1 MKITKIN
8 KEDLNK
14 EVKEQA
20 LPVEEKKKKQEEQ
33 EELVKILTGLA
44 DEQEGCDCDYE
55 YGDFPVV
62 DIDLDDVDGSPIDT
76 KLFRQGIKDVSRL
89 AGQFSALRSVGMSE
103 QAIIEVILNTQVIDF
118 NEKALDKNLKIA
130 EIQKESNEI

>member
-20 LPVEEKKKKQEEQ
+20 LPIEDKKKKQKEQ
-33 EELVKILTGLA
+33 EELIKILSGLA
-44 DEQEGCDCDYE
+44 DEQEGYDCDYE

-62 DIDLDDVDGSPIDT
+62 DINLDSVDGSPIDA
-76 KLFRQGIKDVSRL
+76 KLFKQGIKDVSRL

>member
-14 EVKEQA
+14 EVKEQV
-20 LPVEEKKKKQEEQ
+20 LPIEDKKKKQEEQ
-33 EELVKILTGLA
+33 EELIKILSDLA
-44 DEQEGCDCDYE
+44 DEQEGCDCNCE
-55 YGDFPVV
+55 YSDFPVV
-62 DIDLDDVDGSPIDT
+62 DIDLDRVDGSPIDA
-76 KLFRQGIKDVSRL
+76 KLFKQGIKDVSRL

>member
-20 LPVEEKKKKQEEQ
+20 LPIEDKKKKQEEQ
-33 EELVKILTGLA
+33 EELIKILSGLA
-44 DEQEGCDCDYE
+44 DEQEGCDCGYE

-62 DIDLDDVDGSPIDT
+62 DIDLDEVDGSPIDT

-118 NEKALDKNLKIA
+118 NEKALEKNLKIA

>member
-14 EVKEQA
+14 EVKEQV
-20 LPVEEKKKKQEEQ
+20 LPIEDKKKKQEEQ
-33 EELVKILTGLA
+33 EELIKILSDLA
-44 DEQEGCDCDYE
+44 GEQETCDYE

-62 DIDLDDVDGSPIDT
+62 NIDLDSVDGSPIDT
-76 KLFRQGIKDVSRL
+76 KLFKQGVKDVSRL